1 MATFKGVENVEFT
14 PSQLL
19 NMLVSKVTTEDPLV
33 YLDKAYSSVNPGM
46 LEYAVSLGK
55 DEFQKMNHKQDQKK
69 LNCYLTLGGDN
80 FNQAFWNGCIATLLW
95 LQDYMDIA
103 KDSFNIKKEE
113 IDTCKHVLNR
123 IGLPKVTDITVEGTD
138 IKSVSNCRHY
148 ASFLASVAAWC
159 TNGVTRIKTSESA
172 HTNMEMV
179 RLLGATALNHF
190 PSVPFAAY
198 FIGQIHN
205 NNIFGCAE
213 QMGKLID
220 FKKYMTPESIM
231 LNEPKFVV
239 QTDNSPIVG
248 VVSHPLTNTVVGQTT
263 GSGGFEWLGL
273 FEASDEFEKI
283 CVSNGFTSQEV
294 KKYLLGVDKQTH
306 MKNVQKRDK
315 IALFVESQHI
325 VKQALELREKTLVH

>member
-1 MATFKGVENVEFT
+1 
-14 PSQLL
+14 
-19 NMLVSKVTTEDPLV
+19 
-33 YLDKAYSSVNPGM
+33 
-46 LEYAVSLGK
+46 
-55 DEFQKMNHKQDQKK
+55 
-69 LNCYLTLGGDN
+69 
-80 FNQAFWNGCIATLLW
+80 
-95 LQDYMDIA
+95 
-103 KDSFNIKKEE
+103 
-113 IDTCKHVLNR
+113 
-123 IGLPKVTDITVEGTD
+123 
-138 IKSVSNCRHY
+138 
-148 ASFLASVAAWC
+148 
-159 TNGVTRIKTSESA
+159 
-172 HTNMEMV
+172 
-179 RLLGATALNHF
+179 
-190 PSVPFAAY
+190 
-198 FIGQIHN
+198 
-205 NNIFGCAE
+205 
-213 QMGKLID
+213 MGKLID